1 MILKKQLLF
10 VFCLLTYVNVF
21 GQAEKDSILLLNGK
35 VYRGTI
41 TGMSDGFLK
50 FNEIDKKGNMFTSQI
65 EDYRIFSYTQKGQ
78 ESIVYQMDEFK
89 NNFLTVEEAKN
100 VTLGSYDARKRFKP
114 RFVFWS
120 SFALSYAASIFDT
133 YLPQHVIDNPD
144 YLGGQT
150 SPGLFK
156 ANATMIPFL
165 IVPPVLTIGWAF
177 PSFRIKEKQMIQMHL
192 VNNESYYHGFHRIAK
207 QKRILAALKG
217 SLIGIGSGLIT
228 YAIFKP

>member
-1 MILKKQLLF
+1 
-10 VFCLLTYVNVF
+10 
-21 GQAEKDSILLLNGK
+21 LNGK

-41 TGMSDGFLK
+41 IGMSDGFLK
-50 FNEIDKKGNMFTSQI
+50 FKEIDKKGNTFTSQI

-78 ESIVYQMDEFK
+78 ENVVYQMDEFK
-89 NNFLTVEEAKN
+89 SNFLTVEEAKN
-100 VTLGSYDARKRFKP
+100 VTLGSYDARKTFKP

-120 SFALSYAASIFDT
+120 SFAISYAASIFDT

-165 IVPPVLTIGWAF
+165 VVPPVLTIGWAF
-177 PSFRIKEKQMIQMHL
+177 PSFRIKEKQMIQLYL

>member
-10 VFCLLTYVNVF
+10 VFCLLTYANVF
-21 GQAEKDSILLLNGK
+21 AQAEKDSILLLNGK

-50 FNEIDKKGNMFTSQI
+50 FDELDKKGNTFTSQI

-120 SFALSYAASIFDT
+120 SLALSYAASIFDT
-133 YLPQHVIDNPD
+133 YLPQHVIDDPN

-156 ANATMIPFL
+156 GNPTMLPL
-165 IVPPVLTIGWAF
+165 IVPGVLSVSWAF
-177 PSFRIKEKQMIQMHL
+177 PSFRIKEKQMIQLHL

-217 SLIGIGSGLIT
+217 GLIGIGSGLIT